1 MNLLWVLSR
10 ATGLVSLVLLTL
22 MVVLGV
28 AVARKPGPRP
38 GGRLGA
44 RQLVLVGL
52 HRNTALLAVL
62 VLATHI
68 GTVVADSYV
77 DIRWDDAIVP
87 FVGTYRSFWLG
98 LGTLSLDIALAL
110 VATSLLR
117 HRLPARLWRGLHL
130 LAYLAWP
137 VALVHAV
144 GIGTDMRAAPGL
156 LLATA
161 CATAGGLAVLWRLSR
176 RPAPPVV
183 DRAPHTLSALRA
195 DRAHRRRL
203 VTSGR

>member
-1 MNLLWVLSR
+1 VNLLWILSR

-28 AVARKPGPRP
+28 AVARRGRPRR

-52 HRNTALLAVL
+52 HRNTALLALL

-77 DIRWDDAIVP
+77 DIRWYDAMVP

-98 LGTLSLDIALAL
+98 LGTLSLDIAVLL
-110 VATSLLR
+110 VVTSLVR
-117 HRLPARLWRGLHL
+117 HRLPLRLWRGVHL

-137 VALVHAV
+137 VALVHSV
-144 GIGTDMRAAPGL
+144 GIGTDMRSAPGL
-156 LLATA
+156 LLAGV
-161 CATAGGLAVLWRLSR
+161 CALVGTGAVLWRMGAGTPL
-176 RPAPPVV
+176 PVTE
-183 DRAPHTLSALRA
+183 RAPDTLTTLRA
-195 DRAHRRRL
+195 EHARRRQL
-203 VTSGR
+203 ATPGT

>member
-1 MNLLWVLSR
+1 M
-10 ATGLVSLVLLTL
+10 SLVLLTL

-28 AVARKPGPRP
+28 AVARRGRPRR

-52 HRNTALLAVL
+52 HRNTALLALL

-77 DIRWDDAIVP
+77 NIRWYDAVVP

-98 LGTLSLDIALAL
+98 LGTLSLDIAVLL
-110 VATSLLR
+110 VVTSLVR
-117 HRLPARLWRGLHL
+117 HRLPLRLWRGVHL

-137 VALVHAV
+137 VALVHSV
-144 GIGTDMRAAPGL
+144 GIGTDMRSAPGL
-156 LLATA
+156 LLAGV
-161 CATAGGLAVLWRLSR
+161 CALVGTGAVLWRMSAGTAL
-176 RPAPPVV
+176 PVTE
-183 DRAPHTLSALRA
+183 RAPDTLTALRA
-195 DRAHRRRL
+195 EHARRRQL
-203 VTSGR
+203 VTPGR